1 MKSVLL
7 GLAVVA
13 ATSQLAS
20 AATILN
26 GSFEDTSPVG
36 VFDTLPAGNGNIANW
51 TIDSGTVDFIGS
63 YWQAAEGANSIDMTG
78 GSIGTISQLIS
89 GLTNGVKYIIT
100 FAMSGNPDNGTSS
113 KFMTVNAGGETGTY
127 QYDVVAGVN
136 TRAMMKWEEYKFFFT
151 ARGTSE
157 LLSFAAVADNAC
169 CFGPALDN
177 VSIAAVPLPA
187 SAPLILGAL
196 GALVALRR
204 RRARA

>member
-113 KFMTVNAGGETGTY
+113 KFMTVNVFAPAHTPRPVIDRLNKE
-127 QYDVVAGVN
+127 VVQGLNRPEV
-136 TRAMMKWEEYKFFFT
+136 REKFFNVGLEVVGSPPDELAAFVK
-151 ARGTSE
+151 SE
-157 LLSFAAVADNAC
+157 
-169 CFGPALDN
+169 
-177 VSIAAVPLPA
+177 IAKWGKVIREAG
-187 SAPLILGAL
+187 I
-196 GALVALRR
+196 RIE
-204 RRARA
+204 